1 MADLNHVRVTIEVDT
16 ITGLSAF
23 ATRDDIPA
31 GVFVAIARCTDGADQ
46 FRFKPRPPQ
55 APVQIVADC
64 TVITSRRV
72 ERGNA
77 DQVLGQ
83 CDQVIASFGDGARKV
98 SAVFGLCHGPSIR
111 VSEGTDNGVILKLHS
126 AATKEPQ
133 CIAMLHPA
141 CYAKGRKMM
150 ERRSVEL
157 TSNVKVAVLIPCYNE
172 AKPIGTVVADFR
184 AALPAADIYVYDNN
198 STDGTA
204 EAARAAGAI
213 VRVETQQG
221 KGNVVRRMFADI
233 DADVYVMVDGD
244 NTYEAKAAPALIDK
258 LLDETLDMVSGCRV
272 TEIQEAYRPGHRF
285 GNWML
290 TGLVAGIFGKRT
302 KDMLTGYRVFSR
314 RFVKSFPA
322 LSRGFEIETE
332 LTVHALELRMPIA
345 DVDTAY
351 VDRLPGSDSKL
362 NTIRD
367 GFRILK
373 MIILLVKEE
382 RPFAFFGSVGVLLA
396 LLSLLLGA
404 PVVVEFVETGLVPR
418 FPTAILASAIM
429 VIGVLS
435 VITGLILDTVTLG
448 RREMKRMAYLALP
461 APARR

>member
-1 MADLNHVRVTIEVDT
+1 
-16 ITGLSAF
+16 
-23 ATRDDIPA
+23 
-31 GVFVAIARCTDGADQ
+31 
-46 FRFKPRPPQ
+46 
-55 APVQIVADC
+55 
-64 TVITSRRV
+64 
-72 ERGNA
+72 
-77 DQVLGQ
+77 
-83 CDQVIASFGDGARKV
+83 
-98 SAVFGLCHGPSIR
+98 
-111 VSEGTDNGVILKLHS
+111 
-126 AATKEPQ
+126 
-133 CIAMLHPA
+133 
-141 CYAKGRKMM
+141 MM

-157 TSNVKVAVLIPCYNE
+157 TSDVKVAVLIPCYNE

-244 NTYEAKAAPALIDK
+244 NTYEAKAAPALVDK

-285 GNWML
+285 GNRML

-314 RFVKSFPA
+314 RFVKCFPA

-345 DVDTAY
+345 DVDTVY

-373 MIILLVKEE
+373 MIVLLVKEE
-382 RPFAFFGSVGVLLA
+382 RPFALFCGVGVLLG
-396 LLSLLLGA
+396 LLSLVLGG

-435 VITGLILDTVTLG
+435 VVTGLILDTVTLG

-461 APARR
+461 APSRR

>member
-1 MADLNHVRVTIEVDT
+1 
-16 ITGLSAF
+16 
-23 ATRDDIPA
+23 
-31 GVFVAIARCTDGADQ
+31 
-46 FRFKPRPPQ
+46 
-55 APVQIVADC
+55 
-64 TVITSRRV
+64 
-72 ERGNA
+72 
-77 DQVLGQ
+77 
-83 CDQVIASFGDGARKV
+83 
-98 SAVFGLCHGPSIR
+98 
-111 VSEGTDNGVILKLHS
+111 
-126 AATKEPQ
+126 
-133 CIAMLHPA
+133 
-141 CYAKGRKMM
+141 MM
-150 ERRSVEL
+150 ERRRVEL
-157 TSNVKVAVLIPCYNE
+157 TSDVKVAVLIPCYNE

-184 AALPAADIYVYDNN
+184 AALPDADIYVYDNN
-198 STDGTA
+198 STDNTA
-204 EAARAAGAI
+204 EIARAAGAI
-213 VRVETQQG
+213 VRIETQQG

-244 NTYEAKAAPALIDK
+244 NTYEAKAAPALVDK

-290 TGLVAGIFGKRT
+290 TNLVTSIFGKRT

-367 GFRILK
+367 GLRILK

-382 RPFAFFGSVGVLLA
+382 RPFALFCGVGVLLG
-396 LLSLLLGA
+396 LLSLMLGA

-429 VIGVLS
+429 VIGVLA
-435 VITGLILDTVTLG
+435 VMTGLILDTVTLG

-461 APARR
+461 PPSRR